1 MKPTELVWAQV
12 QHTAKGNVT
21 FKTAVVERLMHEGS
35 KYRELEQLHQ
45 IHLGNRNRIEESS

>member
-12 QHTAKGNVT
+12 QHTAKYNAT
-21 FKTAVVERLMHEGS
+21 FKTAVVERLIHEGR

-45 IHLGNRNRIEESS
+45 ICLGNRNCNKEIS